1 MDIKMTGIVFQTT
14 FSAQLCQ
21 QKPMIDDV
29 LRYFLL
35 REIVFTFLFLYF
47 CIRSLCFIGSLIDLK
62 CNHCLE
68 KKMHYNSI
76 PAFFFLGQFRSSME
90 YHFEPE
96 KVDNVH

>member
-35 REIVFTFLFLYF
+35 REIVFTFLFL
-47 CIRSLCFIGSLIDLK
+47 
-62 CNHCLE
+62 
-68 KKMHYNSI
+68 
-76 PAFFFLGQFRSSME
+76 
-90 YHFEPE
+90 HF
-96 KVDNVH
+96 VHAHSVS